1 MTAITQFS
9 RGIWSGRSAAYCILS
24 LVSLTTIAPLFFM
37 IITALKSNAE
47 IYSQAPSFLPVAP
60 SLANFAEALGRSNFL
75 LYITNS
81 FLYAGGAT
89 ICMLILASMA
99 GYALARLRFPGR
111 AVIFVSIIAL
121 LLVPWETH
129 LIPNFLTIRFFPLA
143 GGNDIFGQGGS
154 GFVNTFPGLIIPGA
168 VTPFGIF
175 LMRQFFSTLPREI
188 EEAAIIDGASHL
200 RILVE
205 IALPLSRPAL
215 ATLGILTFVGTWN
228 AFTWPLVVT
237 NSASIYTIQLALQVF
252 RESSPIQDWGILM
265 AASTIS
271 VLPLILVFMFGQKYF
286 IAGMAYSGLKG

>member
-1 MTAITQFS
+1 MTAIAQFS

-47 IYSQAPSFLPVAP
+47 IYSRTPSFLPLAP
-60 SLANFAEALGRSNFL
+60 SLANFSEALGRSNFL

-111 AVIFVSIIAL
+111 AAIFVSIIAL

-200 RILVE
+200 RILIE

-271 VLPLILVFMFGQKYF
+271 VFPLILVFIFGQKYF